1 MSTALTAPLPP
12 QAVGNLNQLIRAAH
26 QAPYLSADEEHTL
39 AVRLQDHGDL
49 EAARQLV
56 SSHLRYVIHIA
67 RGYNGYGLPQADL
80 IQEGAI
86 GLMKAVRRF
95 DPRRGIR
102 LVSFAVHWVRAEIHE
117 YVLRNW
123 SIVKIATTKAQR
135 KLFFNLRQHKQRL
148 EHLGEAQAAA
158 IAKELDVRPQDVLDM
173 DARLSE
179 RPVSFDATGD
189 ASDDGLP
196 SPALTV
202 ADTRPD
208 PAQALE
214 EEQWAGHRLRALRA
228 GLSTLDPRSRD
239 ILEQR
244 WLAEEKTGLKE
255 LGEKYGVSAERIRQL
270 ESQAL
275 SRLSRQLQ
283 ATAAA

>member
-1 MSTALTAPLPP
+1 MSTALTLPLPV
-12 QAVGNLNQLIRAAH
+12 QAVGNLNQLIRAAQ
-26 QAPYLSADEEHTL
+26 QAPYLSADEEHAL
-39 AVRLQDHGDL
+39 AVRLQDEGDL
-49 EAARQLV
+49 DAARQLV
-56 SSHLRYVIHIA
+56 SAHLRYVIHIA

-102 LVSFAVHWVRAEIHE
+102 LVSFAVHWIRAEIHE

-148 EHLGEAQAAA
+148 GRLGDAQAAE
-158 IAKELDVRPQDVLDM
+158 IARELDVRPQDVLDM

-179 RPVSFDATGD
+179 RPVSFEAAVDAT
-189 ASDDGLP
+189 DDDLP
-196 SPALTV
+196 APALSI

-214 EEQWAGHRLRALRA
+214 EDQWASHQLSALRA
-228 GLSTLDPRSRD
+228 SLATLDARSRD

-244 WLAEEKTGLKE
+244 WLAEDKTGLKE

-270 ESQAL
+270 ENQAL
-275 SRLSRQLQ
+275 GRLSRQLQ
-283 ATAAA
+283 AAVAA

>member
-1 MSTALTAPLPP
+1 MSTALTLPLPV

-26 QAPYLSADEEHTL
+26 QAPYLSADEEQAL

-102 LVSFAVHWVRAEIHE
+102 LVSFAVHWIRAEIHE

-135 KLFFNLRQHKQRL
+135 KLFFNLRQHKQHMG
-148 EHLGEAQAAA
+148 HLSDAQAAQ
-158 IAKELDVRPQDVLDM
+158 IAQKLDVRPQDVLDM
-173 DARLSE
+173 DARLSD
-179 RPVSFDATGD
+179 RPVSFDTATD
-189 ASDDGLP
+189 ASDDDLP

-202 ADTRPD
+202 ADLRPD
-208 PAQALE
+208 PSQVLE
-214 EEQWAGHRLRALRA
+214 EEQWAGHQLQQLRD
-228 GLSTLDPRSRD
+228 GLETLDARSRD
-239 ILEQR
+239 ILQQR
-244 WLAEEKTGLKE
+244 WLTQDKTGLKE

-270 ESQAL
+270 EAQAL
-275 SRLSRQLQ
+275 ARLSRRLQ
-283 ATAAA
+283 ATAA

>member
-1 MSTALTAPLPP
+1 MSTALTLPLPV

-26 QAPYLSADEEHTL
+26 QAPYLSADEEQAL

-102 LVSFAVHWVRAEIHE
+102 LVSFAVHWIRAEIHE

-148 EHLGEAQAAA
+148 GHLGNAQAAD
-158 IAKELDVRPQDVLDM
+158 IARELDVRPQDVLDM

-179 RPVSFDATGD
+179 RPVSFDAAGD
-189 ASDDGLP
+189 ATDDDLP
-196 SPALTV
+196 APALSV

-214 EEQWAGHRLRALRA
+214 EDQWAGHQLQALRA
-228 GLSTLDPRSRD
+228 GLATLDARSRD

-244 WLAEEKTGLKE
+244 WLAEDKTGLKE

-270 ESQAL
+270 EAQAL
-275 SRLSRQLQ
+275 GRLSRQIQ

>member
-1 MSTALTAPLPP
+1 MSTAQTLPLPVH
-12 QAVGNLNQLIRAAH
+12 AVGNLNQLIRAAQ
-26 QAPYLSADEEHTL
+26 QAPYLSADEEHAL
-39 AVRLQDHGDL
+39 AVRLQDQGDL
-49 EAARQLV
+49 DAARQLV
-56 SSHLRYVIHIA
+56 SAHLRYVIHIA

-102 LVSFAVHWVRAEIHE
+102 LVSFAVHWIRAEIHE

-148 EHLGEAQAAA
+148 GHIGEAQAAE
-158 IAKELDVRPQDVLDM
+158 IARELDVRTQDVLDM

-179 RPVSFDATGD
+179 RPVSFDAATD
-189 ASDDGLP
+189 ATDDDLP
-196 SPALTV
+196 APALSI

-208 PAQALE
+208 PSQALE
-214 EEQWAGHRLRALRA
+214 DEQWAGHRLAALRS
-228 GLSTLDPRSRD
+228 GLAALDARSRD

-270 ESQAL
+270 ENQAIG
-275 SRLSRQLQ
+275 RLSRHLQ
-283 ATAAA
+283 AAVA

>member
-1 MSTALTAPLPP
+1 MSTALTIPLSL
-12 QAVGNLNQLIRAAH
+12 QAVGNLNQLVRAAH
-26 QAPYLSADEEHTL
+26 QAPYLTADEEHAL
-39 AVRLQDHGDL
+39 ALRLHQHNDL

-56 SSHLRYVIHIA
+56 TSHLRHVIHVA
-67 RGYNGYGLPQADL
+67 RGYNGYGLPLADL

-95 DPRRGIR
+95 DPNRGVR
-102 LVSFAVHWVRAEIHE
+102 LVSFAVHWIRAEIHE

-148 EHLGEAQAAA
+148 GRVSEAQAQE
-158 IAKELDVRPQDVLDM
+158 IAHELNVLPQDVLDM
-173 DARLSE
+173 DARLTD
-179 RPVSFDATGD
+179 RPVSFDAEPDTD
-189 ASDDGLP
+189 SSSPQA
-196 SPALTV
+196 PALTV
-202 ADTRPD
+202 ADQRLEPS
-208 PAQALE
+208 QALE
-214 EEQWAGHRLRALRA
+214 EEQWNAHQLRRLRQGLA
-228 GLSTLDPRSRD
+228 GLDARSRD

-255 LGEKYGVSAERIRQL
+255 LGEKYGISAERIRQL

-275 SRLSRQLQ
+275 GRLTRTLQ
-283 ATAAA
+283 ADAA

>member
-1 MSTALTAPLPP
+1 MSTALTVPLPM
-12 QAVGNLNQLIRAAH
+12 QAVGNLSQLIRAAH
-26 QAPYLSADEEHTL
+26 QAPYLSAEEEHAL
-39 AVRLQDHGDL
+39 AVRLQDQGDL
-49 EAARQLV
+49 DAARQLV
-56 SSHLRYVIHIA
+56 SSHLRYVIHVA

-102 LVSFAVHWVRAEIHE
+102 LVSFAVHWIRAEIHE

-148 EHLGEAQAAA
+148 GHLSDAQAAE
-158 IAKELDVRPQDVLDM
+158 IAKELDVRPQDVRDM

-179 RPVSFDATGD
+179 RPVSFDAATD
-189 ASDDGLP
+189 ASDDDLP
-196 SPALTV
+196 APALTI
-202 ADTRPD
+202 ADLRPD
-208 PAQALE
+208 PSQALE
-214 EEQWAGHRLRALRA
+214 EEQWAGHRLRQLRE
-228 GLSTLDPRSRD
+228 GLDTLDARSRD

-244 WLAEEKTGLKE
+244 WLAEDKTGLKE

-270 ESQAL
+270 ENQAL
-275 SRLSRQLQ
+275 GRLSRRLQ
-283 ATAAA
+283 AAAA